1 MTSYLTRIM
10 TSNHCL
16 ISDYLAMD
24 LSSLLLLVDHLLLL
38 LLLLAILLCI
48 LALLTASWIQ
58 DRIDS
63 WGSRDRDKDSYVV
76 YV

>member
-1 MTSYLTRIM
+1 
-10 TSNHCL
+10 
-16 ISDYLAMD
+16 MD

-63 WGSRDRDKDSYVV
+63 WGTRDRDKDNYVV